1 MFVAVSVI
9 LGVMAVPVAAASPAP
24 RANPPSHPVSRDL
37 ATYTLFAFNSLA
49 FKGGQNASRGI
60 ISGGNVGANGEASPC
75 ANGRLTMDDG
85 TQLTAN
91 NLRASDLCSV
101 WDIFANSTS
110 GAFTVVP
117 RNSGPTAFTAPVLAA
132 PALPSIVCDPGNPLT
147 ISKSQTATVEPGA
160 YGDVVFQDG
169 SMVTLRSGLYQFCDL
184 NIGENVVVTTDV
196 ATQVRINKSYSQRNG
211 TVWGQPATCA
221 VPVVV
226 GANGVKLGDAAVG
239 FARNGTVYGRFFA
252 PTGQIN
258 LGNTSD
264 LFGAYWAL
272 DINSDFNVNVTQC
285 PPQTGEFPIV
295 KSIVGSGAGLQGP
308 IEIQI
313 VCTPPN
319 GSIPP
324 FTIPGG
330 ATGNIS
336 TVVTGITVPATC
348 HVNEVKTG
356 DNPNVDI
363 DVTVLGG
370 NAATPAAVA
379 AARNLQVSGADVPVC
394 PVAKPLKQTRRS
406 RANEN
411 GAVVI
416 NDVQTTTSS
425 TSSTSSTST
434 TSTTSTSTT
443 QPTTTTTGGSS
454 TTGGETTTTGGETTT
469 TAESITT
476 TTEPTT
482 TTTQATTTTSGG
494 TTTTGGSST
503 TTAGS
508 TSTAGSTTVTT
519 SATTTAAT
527 TTASPT
533 TTAAGET
540 TTTVSRETIPPDC
553 TVPPTVSPTEVLP
566 ATGSSGVS
574 PMVLLA
580 LLLGALGAV
589 MLVVT
594 TVRRP
599 VDE

>member
-1 MFVAVSVI
+1 MVLLVVATV
-9 LGVMAVPVAAASPAP
+9 LGVLAIPAVAASPAP
-24 RANPPSHPVSRDL
+24 RDSPPSKPVSRDL
-37 ATYTLFAFNSLA
+37 ATYTLFAFDSLA
-49 FKGGQNASRGI
+49 FKGGQNTSRGI
-60 ISGGNVGANGEASPC
+60 ISGGNVGANGEANPC

-91 NLRASDLCSV
+91 NLRASDLCDV

-110 GAFTVVP
+110 GAFTAVP

-132 PALPSIVCDPGNPLT
+132 PALPSIVCDPGKPLT
-147 ISKSQTATVEPGA
+147 ISKNQTATVAPGA

-169 SMVTLRSGLYQFCDL
+169 SKVTLGSGLYQLCDL

-313 VCTPPN
+313 MCTPPN

-348 HVNEVKTG
+348 HVSEVNTG

-379 AARNLQVSGADVPVC
+379 SARNLQVAGADVPVC

-425 TSSTSSTST
+425 TSSTSFTST
-434 TSTTSTSTT
+434 TSTTSTT

-469 TAESITT
+469 TAESTTT

-482 TTTQATTTTSGG
+482 TTTQATTTTSGP
-494 TTTTGGSST
+494 TT

-508 TSTAGSTTVTT
+508 TTTAAGSTTTAGSTTVTT
-519 SATTTAAT
+519 SATTTTVT
-527 TTASPT
+527 TTAAPT
-533 TTAAGET
+533 STAAGET